1 MKRVG
6 ARQAVPAL
14 GRSLLERFP
23 DMAKQWD
30 TERNS
35 PLSPAEVAA
44 GSNQYYWWVCPDCS
58 HQWEARPSTRINS
71 VYLCPNC
78 KTRKVKQ

>member
-6 ARQAVPAL
+6 ARQAVPAP

-44 GSNQYYWWVCPDCS
+44 G
-58 HQWEARPSTRINS
+58 
-71 VYLCPNC
+71 
-78 KTRKVKQ
+78 